1 MVLTLVPTPSPPP
14 PKFLLNHLDEVRC
27 VHGDGDTPPH
37 MNPNRGRQSLLLW
50 KNCVASRHCP
60 IPPRPPLPLCPCPP
74 YLSLYNNFPLRR
86 SPVVITIAET
96 SRYFSPVIPLAT
108 MSSTPHTLGGGVIL
122 VGARAFQGFL
132 DSYMAPKEAVD
143 VPLLFPFCANCDRQN
158 LARMRPLKGYCICS
172 NIMNAKDRHPKRN
185 PEPKHTH
192 ITMEF
197 STKFNNKYWYLY
209 LRLVT
214 KT

>member
-1 MVLTLVPTPSPPP
+1 MEELCCVTTLPHTTPSTTTPVSMSPIPFSVQQFPAPPVTSCD
-14 PKFLLNHLDEVRC
+14 NHCRDLSLFFASHPAGHHVL
-27 VHGDGDTPPH
+27 HPPH
-37 MNPNRGRQSLLLW
+37 
-50 KNCVASRHCP
+50 SR
-60 IPPRPPLPLCPCPP
+60 
-74 YLSLYNNFPLRR
+74 
-86 SPVVITIAET
+86 
-96 SRYFSPVIPLAT
+96 
-108 MSSTPHTLGGGVIL
+108 GGGVIL

>member
-50 KNCVASRHCP
+50 KNCVASRQCP

-108 MSSTPHTLGGGVIL
+108 MSSTPHTLGGGGDFDWRKSLPGVLGQLYGTQRGRGCPI
-122 VGARAFQGFL
+122 VVPFL
-132 DSYMAPKEAVD
+132 
-143 VPLLFPFCANCDRQN
+143 CQ
-158 LARMRPLKGYCICS
+158 
-172 NIMNAKDRHPKRN
+172 
-185 PEPKHTH
+185 
-192 ITMEF
+192 
-197 STKFNNKYWYLY
+197 
-209 LRLVT
+209 LR
-214 KT
+214 